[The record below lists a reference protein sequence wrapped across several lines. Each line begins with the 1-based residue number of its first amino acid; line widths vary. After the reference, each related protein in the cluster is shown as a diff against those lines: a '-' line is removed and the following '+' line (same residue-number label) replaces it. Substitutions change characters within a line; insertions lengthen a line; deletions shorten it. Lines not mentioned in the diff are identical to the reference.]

1 MSNKSKQ
8 ETQPLLL
15 ERDEAI
21 LIYYALMRAEGELQ
35 DEKPGEE
42 TGTELRE
49 VRTIIEK
56 LRELFTQY
64 PGEGPGPIIRKG

>member
-21 LIYYALMRAEGELQ
+21 LIYYALTRAEGELQ
-35 DEKPGEE
+35 DEPPGEE
-42 TGTELRE
+42 KETELRE
-49 VRTIIEK
+49 IRTIINK
-56 LRELFTQY
+56 IQELFTQY
-64 PGEGPGPIIRKG
+64 PGEGPGPVQRG